1 MPFSTRKPHAPEPS
15 RPPFLARALDSLPF
29 CAATGAFVG
38 LLISFLFM

>member
-1 MPFSTRKPHAPEPS
+1 MPFSTRKPDATLLDKPTG
-15 RPPFLARALDSLPF
+15 LARAFDSLPA